1 MKVVLFC
8 GGRGLRLREH
18 SEAVPKPMVQ
28 IGYRPILWH
37 VMRYY
42 AHYGYRDFILCLGYR
57 ADAIKD
63 YFLHY
68 DEAVSND
75 FVLTEGGRRVE
86 LLGSDIADWRITF
99 ADTGLDTT
107 IGERLR
113 RVRHLLDGEDMF
125 LANYGDTLTDAPLD
139 QLVESFRADTATA
152 TFLAVRPANYQFSI
166 VETNGNRRVTRLVR
180 PLDSDFW
187 INGGYFTLRKEVFDV
202 IEPGDELV
210 EAPFGRLIDAGAL
223 HATRYEGTTRPSSR
237 GQPISVVVGMRH
249 LAIIACRHRPKPPVS
264 QDPLRRRQRAAGWQR
279 ETGSSC
285 PPSARSSPPPPRQ
298 DSR

>member
-18 SEAVPKPMVQ
+18 SEAIPKPMVQ

-42 AHYGYRDFILCLGYR
+42 AHYGHRDFILCLGYR
-57 ADAIKD
+57 GDAIKD

-75 FVLTEGGRRVE
+75 FVLSEGGRTGRAAG
-86 LLGSDIADWRITF
+86 LGHRRLADHV
-99 ADTGLDTT
+99 
-107 IGERLR
+107 R
-113 RVRHLLDGEDMF
+113 RHRARHRPSASACAGSAHLLDGEDMF

-139 QLVESFRADTATA
+139 ELVETFRADTATA
-152 TFLAVRPANYQFSI
+152 TFLAVRPANYPFSI

-210 EAPFGRLIDAGAL
+210 EAAVRPADRRGGPARDA
-223 HATRYEGTTRPSSR
+223 ATRGSGRRWTRCASSSTSKR
-237 GQPISVVVGMRH
+237 
-249 LAIIACRHRPKPPVS
+249 
-264 QDPLRRRQRAAGWQR
+264 
-279 ETGSSC
+279 
-285 PPSARSSPPPPRQ
+285 
-298 DSR
+298 

>member
-1 MKVVLFC
+1 MASCPSRRPRRSTDRAMKVVLFC

-42 AHYGYRDFILCLGYR
+42 AHYGHRDFILCLGYR
-57 ADAIKD
+57 GDAIKD

-113 RVRHLLDGEDMF
+113 GCATCSRRGHVPG
-125 LANYGDTLTDAPLD
+125 
-139 QLVESFRADTATA
+139 QLRGHPHR
-152 TFLAVRPANYQFSI
+152 RPA
-166 VETNGNRRVTRLVR
+166 RRAGRVVPGGHGDGRRSLRSVR
-180 PLDSDFW
+180 
-187 INGGYFTLRKEVFDV
+187 R
-202 IEPGDELV
+202 
-210 EAPFGRLIDAGAL
+210 
-223 HATRYEGTTRPSSR
+223 TTRSASSR
-237 GQPISVVVGMRH
+237 RTVTGGS
-249 LAIIACRHRPKPPVS
+249 
-264 QDPLRRRQRAAGWQR
+264 RASSAPSNPTSGSTAGTSR
-279 ETGSSC
+279 C
-285 PPSARSSPPPPRQ
+285 ARRSSTSSSPATSW
-298 DSR
+298 SRRHSGG